1 MSVVVVAGRRCPRIV
16 EALFQSN
23 TTGSA
28 LDGLTS
34 GVFLCSGSKRHFAKG
49 KKAVKKGGTGNVK
62 HQALEAT
69 AESKKEIEFMKKFL
83 EAAEA
88 GKK

>member
-1 MSVVVVAGRRCPRIV
+1 M
-16 EALFQSN
+16 
-23 TTGSA
+23 
-28 LDGLTS
+28 
-34 GVFLCSGSKRHFAKG
+34 CSGSKRHFAKG
-49 KKAVKKGGTGNVK
+49 KKAVKKGRTGNVK
-62 HQALEAT
+62 DQALEAT